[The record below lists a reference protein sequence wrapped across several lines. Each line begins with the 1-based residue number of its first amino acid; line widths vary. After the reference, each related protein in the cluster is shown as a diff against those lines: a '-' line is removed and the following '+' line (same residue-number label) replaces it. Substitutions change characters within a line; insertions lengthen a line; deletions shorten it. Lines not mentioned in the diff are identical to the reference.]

1 MYSKTF
7 GKELRKMISAL
18 ENKREIIEK
27 ELEAAQIVLAMVER
41 ETTNGT
47 NTLGDRTYTNVVGD
61 SIRDV
66 LSAYPELH
74 RKDILKALLER
85 NVHIGNEGNSE
96 KQLSGLSAV
105 LSRDIR
111 FKPVEGR
118 AGYWTLVTTKDHDA
132 PEPNEDA
139 DDVPKKSNQDFIPNP
154 ANRKGVRPFTV
165 RQPNDIRDTLND
177 ATQKDRAF

>member
-1 MYSKTF
+1 
-7 GKELRKMISAL
+7 MISAL

-27 ELEAAQIVLAMVER
+27 ELDAARVVLAMVER
-41 ETTNGT
+41 EATNGT
-47 NTLGDRTYTNVVGD
+47 NSLGDRTYTNVVGD

-66 LSAYPELH
+66 LSVYPELH

-105 LSRDIR
+105 LSRDSR

-118 AGYWTLVTTKDHDA
+118 AGYWTLATTKDHDT

-139 DDVPKKSNQDFIPNP
+139 DDIPKRSNQGLIPSP
-154 ANRKGVRPFTV
+154 AKRKGMRTFTL
-165 RQPNDIRDTLND
+165 RQPNDLKDTPND
-177 ATQKDRAF
+177 VSQKVR